1 MKTTNLFRMVAMFV
15 LAIAGALSASAAG
28 ALTVSRTA
36 MTSDGNLNY
45 QNFEVQATT
54 AGTHY
59 ADFWLCPAHSAKDG
73 YTICQW

>member
-1 MKTTNLFRMVAMFV
+1 MKTTNLFRMVAMLV

-28 ALTVSRTA
+28 ALTVSRTV

-45 QNFEVQATT
+45 KHFEVQTTT

-59 ADFWLCPAHSAKDG
+59 AEF
-73 YTICQW
+73 

>member
-45 QNFEVQATT
+45 KHFEVQATT

-59 ADFWLCPAHSAKDG
+59 AEL
-73 YTICQW
+73 

>member
-1 MKTTNLFRMVAMFV
+1 MKTTNLFRMVAMLV

-59 ADFWLCPAHSAKDG
+59 AEL
-73 YTICQW
+73 

>member
-1 MKTTNLFRMVAMFV
+1 MKTANLFRMVAMLV
-15 LAIAGALSASAAG
+15 LAIAGALSASAGG

-59 ADFWLCPAHSAKDG
+59 AEL
-73 YTICQW
+73 

>member
-1 MKTTNLFRMVAMFV
+1 MKTTNLFRMVAMLV
-15 LAIAGALSASAAG
+15 LAIAGALSASAGG

-45 QNFEVQATT
+45 KHFEIQAST

-59 ADFWLCPAHSAKDG
+59 AEL
-73 YTICQW
+73 